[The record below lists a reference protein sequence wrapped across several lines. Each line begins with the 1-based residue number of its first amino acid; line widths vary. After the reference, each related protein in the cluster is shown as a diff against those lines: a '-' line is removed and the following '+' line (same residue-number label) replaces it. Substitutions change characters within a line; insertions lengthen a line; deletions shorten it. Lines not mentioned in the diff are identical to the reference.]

1 MSEPLDYVDKQAL
14 EYRRGFVLGL
24 TLAEA
29 MLLLLFVLLLVLV
42 LEITD
47 RQQQELQLA
56 ALQPILEAIQDQ
68 SQPEDLVQLFEK
80 SMAIQEIENRIGQ
93 RISEDFIELVAEYQA
108 QLSESQPDLLDIV
121 ESEKSKN
128 TKLEAELSELQSDK
142 LTLQGQLAETTR
154 RLDQAGVGGTLPSC
168 WSTPD
173 GRTQYLL
180 TVSLEDQ
187 GLRVEETI
195 PDTRQ
200 FDRQRLPLEVKTG
213 LNKMSMQSFLE
224 WTQELH
230 LHSVERKCRFYVRV
244 FDATSP
250 AEKDLFKQLLFGV
263 ERHFYKFMLSKPPA
277 EIYEPS

>member
-1 MSEPLDYVDKQAL
+1 MAEPSDYVDEQTL

-42 LEITD
+42 LGITD
-47 RQQQELQLA
+47 RQKQDAQLA
-56 ALQPILEAIQDQ
+56 ALQPILQAIQQ
-68 SQPEDLVQLFEK
+68 EAQPEDLVRLFER
-80 SMAIQEIENRIGQ
+80 SMAIEEIENRLGQ
-93 RISEDFIELVAEYQA
+93 TISEDFIELVAEYQA
-108 QLSESQPDLLDIV
+108 QLSESEPDLLDIL
-121 ESEKSKN
+121 ESEKDKN
-128 TKLEAELSELQSDK
+128 QELEREVSELQSDN

-187 GLRVEETI
+187 GLRVQETI
-195 PDTRQ
+195 PEARQ
-200 FDRQRLPLEVKTG
+200 FDRQRLPLEMKAG
-213 LNKMSMQSFLE
+213 LNQMTMQSFLQ
-224 WTQELH
+224 WTEPLH
-230 LHSVERKCRFYVRV
+230 PYSVERECRFYIRV

-250 AEKDLFKQLLFGV
+250 AEKELFKELLFGV
-263 ERHFYKFMLSKPPA
+263 ERHFYKFMLSQPPA
-277 EIYEPS
+277 EIYESN